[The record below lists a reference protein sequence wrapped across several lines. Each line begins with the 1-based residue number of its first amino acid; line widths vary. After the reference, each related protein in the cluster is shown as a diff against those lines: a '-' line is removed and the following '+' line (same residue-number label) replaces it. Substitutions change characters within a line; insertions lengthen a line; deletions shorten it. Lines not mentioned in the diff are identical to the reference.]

1 MYKNRDRI
9 TKIIAFV
16 ILLGMVGSVL
26 GALLI

>member
-26 GALLI
+26 GALMI

>member
-1 MYKNRDRI
+1 MYKKRDRI

-26 GALLI
+26 GALII